1 MDRDV
6 RGCQMF
12 CPTCGRLLIGDYD
25 KGELVCSSCGFVIE
39 DHSEYR
45 GPEWKAL
52 DLEEKE
58 KRVRVGAPQTFLLHD
73 LGLTTEIGSENKDS
87 HGKPLSPYMHMSVK
101 SMKKWQSRIRTVSSE
116 ERNLCIVLSK
126 INEVSD
132 ALKLPKIVTETAA
145 HSYRILAKKG
155 VAKSR
160 SIIGMAGASIYL
172 SCRKFE
178 IGRSLKE
185 IAKAMGV
192 DKRTVAK
199 YYRFMRKESEKE
211 HIPPT
216 SVGRYVSKLV
226 NVMKI
231 DPKVERLALNLMS
244 QTFGSKTF
252 DGKAPAGLAAAFV
265 YISSVLLGER
275 TPQREIAEAAEVT
288 EVTVRNRS
296 REILNNFLIRQRLKV
311 LPKGSDAEGRYSLNL
326 SSSNS

>member
-1 MDRDV
+1 MDSFGEYD
-6 RGCQMF
+6 QIS
-12 CPTCGRLLIGDYD
+12 CPICGKFLIGDYD
-25 KGELVCSSCGFVIE
+25 KGELICSSCGFVIE
-39 DHSEYR
+39 GYNECR
-45 GPEWKAL
+45 GPEWKAI
-52 DLEEKE
+52 DMEEKE

-73 LGLTTEIGSENKDS
+73 LGLSTEIGSENKDF
-87 HGKPLSPYMHMSVK
+87 HGKPLSPYMNMSIK

-116 ERNLCIVLSK
+116 ERNLSIVLSK

-145 HSYRILAKKG
+145 HSYRIFAKKG
-155 VAKSR
+155 LAKSK

-172 SCRKFE
+172 ACRKFE

-185 IAKAMGV
+185 IAKTMGV
-192 DKRTVAK
+192 DKRIIAK
-199 YYRFMRKESEKE
+199 YYRFMIKESEKE

-216 SVGRYVSKLV
+216 SIGRYVSKLV

-231 DPKVERLALNLMS
+231 DPRVERLALQIMS
-244 QTFGSKTF
+244 QTFHFKTF

-311 LPKGSDAEGRYSLNL
+311 LPKGCETEGRYIV
-326 SSSNS
+326 

>member
-1 MDRDV
+1 LEKDK
-6 RGCQMF
+6 GLHIF
-12 CPTCGRLLIGDYD
+12 CPMCGKSLVGDYD
-25 KGELVCSSCGFVIE
+25 KGELICSSCGFVIE
-39 DHSEYR
+39 DHNEYR
-45 GPEWKAL
+45 GPEWKAI

-73 LGLTTEIGSENKDS
+73 LGLTTEIGTETKDS
-87 HGKPLSPYMHMSVK
+87 HGRSLSPYMRMSVK

-116 ERNLCIVLSK
+116 ERNLSVVLSK
-126 INEVSD
+126 INEFSD
-132 ALKLPKIVTETAA
+132 ALKLPKTVTETAA
-145 HSYRILAKKG
+145 HAYRILAKKR

-172 SCRKFE
+172 ACRKFE
-178 IGRSLKE
+178 TGRSLKE
-185 IAKAMGV
+185 IAKTIGV

-199 YYRFMRKESEKE
+199 YYRFMLKETEKES
-211 HIPPT
+211 IPPT

-226 NVMKI
+226 NVIKI

-244 QTFGSKTF
+244 ETFHSKTF

-275 TPQREIAEAAEVT
+275 APQREIAEAAEVT

-311 LPKGSDAEGRYSLNL
+311 LPKSSDTKGSMIV
-326 SSSNS
+326 

>member
-1 MDRDV
+1 MEKDE
-6 RGCQMF
+6 GLHIF
-12 CPTCGRLLIGDYD
+12 CPICGKLLVGDYD
-25 KGELVCSSCGFVIE
+25 KGELICSSCGFVIE
-39 DHSEYR
+39 DHNEYR
-45 GPEWKAL
+45 GPEWKAI

-73 LGLTTEIGSENKDS
+73 LGLTTEIGTETKDS
-87 HGKPLSPYMHMSVK
+87 HGRSLSPYMRMSVK

-116 ERNLCIVLSK
+116 ERNLSMVLSK
-126 INEVSD
+126 INEFSD
-132 ALKLPKIVTETAA
+132 ALKLPKTVTETAA
-145 HSYRILAKKG
+145 HAYRILAKKR

-160 SIIGMAGASIYL
+160 SIIGMAGAAIYL
-172 SCRKFE
+172 ACRKFE
-178 IGRSLKE
+178 TGRSLKE
-185 IAKAMGV
+185 IAKTIGI

-199 YYRFMRKESEKE
+199 YYRFMLKETEKE
-211 HIPPT
+211 YIPPT

-226 NVMKI
+226 NVIKI

-244 QTFGSKTF
+244 ETFYSKTF

-275 TPQREIAEAAEVT
+275 APQREIAEAAEVT

-311 LPKGSDAEGRYSLNL
+311 LPKSSDTKGSMVV
-326 SSSNS
+326 

>member
-1 MDRDV
+1 LEKDE
-6 RGCQMF
+6 GLHIF
-12 CPTCGRLLIGDYD
+12 CPICGKLLVGDYD
-25 KGELVCSSCGFVIE
+25 KGELICSSCGFVIE
-39 DHSEYR
+39 DHNEYR
-45 GPEWKAL
+45 GPEWKAI

-73 LGLTTEIGSENKDS
+73 LGLTTEIGTETKDS
-87 HGKPLSPYMHMSVK
+87 HGRSLSPYMRMSVK

-116 ERNLCIVLSK
+116 ERNLSMVLSK
-126 INEVSD
+126 INEFSD
-132 ALKLPKIVTETAA
+132 ALKLPKTVTETAA
-145 HSYRILAKKG
+145 HAYRILAKKR

-160 SIIGMAGASIYL
+160 SIIGMAGAAIYL
-172 SCRKFE
+172 ACRKFE
-178 IGRSLKE
+178 TGRSLKE
-185 IAKAMGV
+185 IAKTIGI

-199 YYRFMRKESEKE
+199 YYRFMLKETEKE
-211 HIPPT
+211 YIPPT

-226 NVMKI
+226 NVIKI

-244 QTFGSKTF
+244 ETFYSKTF

-275 TPQREIAEAAEVT
+275 APQREIAEAAEVT

-311 LPKGSDAEGRYSLNL
+311 LPKSSDTKGSMVV
-326 SSSNS
+326 

>member
-1 MDRDV
+1 MSKLDSYGEDH
-6 RGCQMF
+6 QIF
-12 CPTCGRLLIGDYD
+12 CPACGILLIGDYD

-39 DHSEYR
+39 DYNEYK
-45 GPEWKAL
+45 GPEWKAV

-73 LGLTTEIGSENKDS
+73 LGLSTEIGSEAKDS
-87 HGKPLSPYMHMSVK
+87 HGKPLSPYMHMSIK
-101 SMKKWQSRIRTVSSE
+101 SMRKWQSRIRTFSSE
-116 ERNLCIVLSK
+116 ERNLSIVLSK

-132 ALKLPKIVTETAA
+132 ALKLPKMVTETAA
-145 HSYRILAKKG
+145 HSYRIFAKKG
-155 VAKSR
+155 LSKSK
-160 SIIGMAGASIYL
+160 SIVGMAGASIYL
-172 SCRKFE
+172 ACRKFE

-185 IAKAMGV
+185 IAKVIGV

-199 YYRFMRKESEKE
+199 YYRFMLKESEKE
-211 HIPPT
+211 HVPPT
-216 SVGRYVSKLV
+216 SIGRYVSKLV

-231 DPKVERLALNLMS
+231 DPRVERLALRLMS
-244 QTFGSKTF
+244 ETLRSKTF

-311 LPKGSDAEGRYSLNL
+311 LPKGCEKESRYTV
-326 SSSNS
+326 